1 MALFHGG
8 EDSVPI
14 ALDVGTVR
22 VKVCLE
28 PCRGEDMLTNCD
40 LLRNRDSDADRNDA
54 QICDDF
60 HSPIVIATMAT
71 GRFVISARWT
81 APKARPGKEDLCK
94 EISQQ

>member
-14 ALDVGTVR
+14 ALDVRTVG

-28 PCRGEDMLTNCD
+28 PCRREDTLTNGD
-40 LLRNRDSDADRNDA
+40 LLGDRDSDADRNDA

-60 HSPIVIATMAT
+60 HSPIVIATT
-71 GRFVISARWT
+71 GEGQDDS
-81 APKARPGKEDLCK
+81 
-94 EISQQ
+94 